1 MDLKALIRTVPD
13 YPKPGVMFRDITTLL
28 KDPAGFGLTIGAL
41 AGRYRGR
48 RVDKVAGIESR
59 GFIVGAP
66 LAHQLGAGFVPL
78 RKRGKL
84 PAETAGHDYALEY
97 GNDRI
102 EMHVDA
108 IAAGE
113 EILLADDLVATGGT
127 AEAAVRLI
135 EGAGARVVECCFVI
149 ELPDLG
155 GRKRLEG
162 LGHPVFAL
170 VEFAGD

>member
-1 MDLKALIRTVPD
+1 MDIKALIRTVPD

-28 KDPAGFGLTIGAL
+28 KDPAGFRLTIGEL

-48 RVDKVAGIESR
+48 RIDKVAGIESR

-66 LAHQLGAGFVPL
+66 LAQQLGAGFVPL
-78 RKRGKL
+78 RKRGRL
-84 PAETAGHDYALEY
+84 PAETVGHDYALEY
-97 GNDRI
+97 GVDRI

-108 IAAGE
+108 ISAGE
-113 EILLADDLVATGGT
+113 QVLLVDDLIATGGT

-135 EGAGARVVECCFVI
+135 ESAGARVVECCFVI
-149 ELPDLG
+149 ALPDLG
-155 GRKRLEG
+155 GRKRLEE

-170 VEFAGD
+170 VEFAGA

>member
-1 MDLKALIRTVPD
+1 MDIKALIRTIPD

-28 KDPAGFGLTIGAL
+28 KDPAGFRLTIGEL

-48 RVDKVAGIESR
+48 RIDKVAAIESR

-66 LAHQLGAGFVPL
+66 LAQQLGAGFVPL

-84 PAETAGHDYALEY
+84 PAETVGHDYALEY
-97 GNDRI
+97 GVDRI

-108 IAAGE
+108 IYAGE
-113 EILLADDLVATGGT
+113 QILVVDDLIATGGT

-135 EGAGARVVECCFVI
+135 ESAGARVVECCFVI
-149 ELPDLG
+149 ALPDLG

>member
-1 MDLKALIRTVPD
+1 MDLKTLIRTIPD
-13 YPKPGVMFRDITTLL
+13 YPKTGVMFRDITTLL
-28 KDPAGFGLTIGAL
+28 KDPEGFGLTIGAL
-41 AGRYRGR
+41 AGRHRGHR
-48 RVDKVAGIESR
+48 IDKVAGIESR

-66 LAHQLGAGFVPL
+66 LALQLGAGFVPL

-84 PAETAGHDYALEY
+84 PAATTGHDYALEY
-97 GNDRI
+97 GVDRI

-113 EILLADDLVATGGT
+113 QVLLVDDLIATGGT
-127 AEAAVRLI
+127 AAAAVRLI
-135 EGAGARVVECCFVI
+135 EGAGAHVVECCFVI

-155 GRKRLEG
+155 GRRRLES

-170 VEFAGD
+170 VEFAGG

>member
-1 MDLKALIRTVPD
+1 MDIKALIRTVPD

-28 KDPAGFGLTIGAL
+28 KDSAGFRLTIGEL

-48 RVDKVAGIESR
+48 RIDKVAGIESR

-66 LAHQLGAGFVPL
+66 LAQQLGAGFVPL
-78 RKRGKL
+78 RKRGRL
-84 PAETAGHDYALEY
+84 PAETVGHDYALEY
-97 GNDRI
+97 GVDRI

-108 IAAGE
+108 ISAGE
-113 EILLADDLVATGGT
+113 QVLLVDDLIATGGT

-135 EGAGARVVECCFVI
+135 EFAGARVVECCFVI
-149 ELPDLG
+149 ALPDLG
-155 GRKRLEG
+155 GRKRLEE

-170 VEFAGD
+170 VEFAGA

>member
-1 MDLKALIRTVPD
+1 MDIKALIRTVPD

-28 KDPAGFGLTIGAL
+28 KDPAGFRLTIGEL

-48 RVDKVAGIESR
+48 RIDKVAGIESR

-66 LAHQLGAGFVPL
+66 LAQQLGAGFVPL
-78 RKRGKL
+78 RKRGRL
-84 PAETAGHDYALEY
+84 PAETVGHDYALEY
-97 GNDRI
+97 GVDRI

-108 IAAGE
+108 ISAGE
-113 EILLADDLVATGGT
+113 QVLLVDDLIATGGT

-135 EGAGARVVECCFVI
+135 ESVGARVVECCFVI